1 MLIGVLIVT
10 MISGMIAEESKRNIS
25 MLMVL
30 GYRDR
35 EVQKFVLSSNH
46 LLVPVGFVLG
56 VPLGYLTA
64 YSMILASAKSSGMV
78 MSLPVKGTTLFASL
92 LFILVAYAFAMAVS
106 GWKCRKVEITE
117 SLKSMSE

>member
-1 MLIGVLIVT
+1 
-10 MISGMIAEESKRNIS
+10 
-25 MLMVL
+25 MVL

-78 MSLPVKGTTLFASL
+78 MSLPVKGTTLLASL
-92 LFILVAYAFAMAVS
+92 LFILIAYAFALAVS
-106 GWKCRKVEITE
+106 GRKCRKVEMTE